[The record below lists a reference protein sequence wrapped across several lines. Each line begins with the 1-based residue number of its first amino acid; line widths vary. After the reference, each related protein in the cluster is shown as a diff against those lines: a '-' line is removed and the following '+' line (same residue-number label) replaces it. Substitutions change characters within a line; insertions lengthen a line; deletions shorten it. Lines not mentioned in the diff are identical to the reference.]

1 MLCFYNFTTKLINL
15 VLFENL
21 VFPVW
26 DYLALI
32 VCYSDKI
39 SYYVCNFY
47 LNDCRVMSLVGWI
60 VSRDCVI

>member
-39 SYYVCNFY
+39 SYYVCNF
-47 LNDCRVMSLVGWI
+47 LFERLSGHVFGRVDC
-60 VSRDCVI
+60 